1 MSKYDKFSVENL
13 LKEKVFVGTETVT
26 ISKEEIGFIEAVLS
40 KSSIENEGFGVSE
53 ILKSLKLIDQN
64 TECDSYSFTFD
75 KKLFV
80 LKINEDDPDLVLK
93 REYDN
98 LNLFKGKQISPIPC
112 FFEQVDYSDVK
123 VNILV
128 VTLESSLSL
137 FDVSEREFVQLL
149 DPLAMNLSFIHEFT
163 QGSRDNE
170 LDIFLKAFIE
180 DNDFEKIVPE
190 DIVERFKIRIPNYNK
205 YIEFLSLI
213 KNQVQEEIKNL
224 EQNNF
229 SLCHTNLTKSKIL
242 VKNNFFKFIN
252 FHQSFV
258 LDPFFDLAFL
268 CLSTGLCKTES
279 AEKTL
284 LEKYFEHHRLLD
296 LSIEDAQQ
304 KLSDFKK
311 VCFKMALAR
320 LSSELIFE
328 LATHQN
334 KRPNRILKLIKR
346 YEYIRPLVKQEF
358 SEYADIVDDFF
369 YLFS

>member
-1 MSKYDKFSVENL
+1 MSKYDKFSIENL

-26 ISKEEIGFIEAVLS
+26 ISKEEISFIEEVLL
-40 KSSIENEGFGVSE
+40 KSSIEKENFDVSE

-64 TECDSYSFTFD
+64 TECDSYSFIFD

-80 LKINEDDPDLVLK
+80 LKINEDDPDLVLQ
-93 REYDN
+93 REYNN

-112 FFEQVDYSDVK
+112 FFEQVDYSDAK
-123 VNILV
+123 VNILI
-128 VTLESSLSL
+128 VTLESSPSL
-137 FDVSEREFVQLL
+137 FDISEREFFQLL
-149 DPLAMNLSFIHEFT
+149 EPLAMNLSFVHEFT

-180 DNDFEKIVPE
+180 DNDFEKIIPE
-190 DIVERFKIRIPNYNK
+190 DIVENFKTKIPNYDK
-205 YIEFLSLI
+205 YVEFLSLI
-213 KNQVQEEIKNL
+213 KNQVQEEIENL
-224 EQNNF
+224 EQENF

-268 CLSTGLCKTES
+268 CLSTGICKTDI

-284 LEKYFEHHRLLD
+284 LEKYFKHHAFLD
-296 LSIEDAQQ
+296 LNIEDAQQ
-304 KLSDFKK
+304 KLNSYKK
-311 VCFKMALAR
+311 VCFKMALSR
-320 LSSELIFE
+320 LTSEFIFE
-328 LATHQN
+328 LSTYQN
-334 KRPNRILKLIKR
+334 KRPNRLIKLIKR
-346 YEYIRPLVKQEF
+346 YEYIRPLVKEEF